1 MQRGMGHR
9 LARARAAGARPGAPS
24 VRHHQFGRDR
34 VRCVCL
40 WGSVRRAGGG
50 TAVQGQDGTGP
61 GCLRTKAKNE
71 AAGPESILAAWSPS

>member
-9 LARARAAGARPGAPS
+9 LARPRAAGARPGAPS

-40 WGSVRRAGGG
+40 WGSAKRAGG
-50 TAVQGQDGTGP
+50 TKVRRQGR
-61 GCLRTKAKNE
+61 CW
-71 AAGPESILAAWSPS
+71 AGMSKDQGEE